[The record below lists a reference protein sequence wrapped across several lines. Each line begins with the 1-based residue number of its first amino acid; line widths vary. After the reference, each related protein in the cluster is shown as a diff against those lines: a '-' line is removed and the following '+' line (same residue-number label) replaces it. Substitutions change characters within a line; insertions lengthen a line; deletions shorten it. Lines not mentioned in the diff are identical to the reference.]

1 MHYIF
6 RNFEFDSTSLL
17 LTKNGEIVTIR
28 HNEAKVLSLLLE
40 QADKVLSKE
49 DILANVWQDKV
60 VSEQAVF
67 QNMSHLRNLFG
78 NDAIK
83 TFPKRGYQWQLE
95 IKRISEKPQQSINIV
110 ETSKQSSQFVTIK
123 NGFRWQHIVLLGC
136 ILFVMFVLTMQTNSS
151 KKNTNDI
158 IKLAYIPF
166 SNNQELADIT
176 FDDNA
181 LFDFTALTQ
190 LNTTHFKDTIEI
202 SYPKLK
208 SNHPF
213 VLTGNIRTYK
223 HKVYLDFLLK
233 GPYGDWSGQLSA
245 LSKTDIINKLQGH
258 LKQTFIY
265 DILSKPQA
273 PQLKQANLSIAHQQT
288 PTDLINLGELVK
300 SYIAIEELEKAMV
313 MADKLASIASL
324 QSNALQIGNALL
336 LQSEILTR
344 KELYD
349 LSSHKLTLAIEQ
361 FKEIEDLGNQADAWF
376 AQSWLDHQQDDYAA
390 IKIHLLK
397 SADLAFEIQ
406 DKERELDVL
415 TYLSVMAHKHHQEID
430 QYLYLQQA
438 ENKMK
443 SYQLPIYHF
452 ARIPFHYAIFAKKAL
467 DKEPHFKQVLEF
479 TALTPDNWV
488 AQSSRLS
495 LMKYYINQKR
505 LEEAQVLL
513 NNLKTENTQNLYLKT
528 LLAKAKKQTDVFNRL
543 AQRTFEQAQLSGNK
557 SISLDV
563 ALLLCSDPNI
573 QVNYDFYSQ
582 YIHEN
587 ASKYWRRDN
596 EVKLLALNL

>member
-1 MHYIF
+1 MQYIF
-6 RNFEFDSTSLL
+6 KEFQFDSTSLV
-17 LTKNGEIVTIR
+17 LTREGDVLPIR

-49 DILANVWQDKV
+49 DILSSVWQDKV
-60 VSEQAVF
+60 VSEQAIF
-67 QNMSHLRNLFG
+67 QNISHLRNLFG

-83 TFPKRGYQWQLE
+83 TFSKRGYQWQLE
-95 IKRISEKPQQSINIV
+95 TKMTSENPPQTLSIV
-110 ETSKQSSQFVTIK
+110 EAPSQFVTIK
-123 NGFRWQHIVLLGC
+123 NWIRWKHLALLGC
-136 ILFVMFVLTMQTNSS
+136 ISLAMFILNMQTKSS
-151 KKNTNDI
+151 PQNANNI

-166 SNNQELADIT
+166 SNNQELANIN
-176 FDDNA
+176 FEDNVF
-181 LFDFTALTQ
+181 FDFTALTQ
-190 LNTTHFKDTIEI
+190 LNTMDFEDTIEI

-223 HKVYLDFLLK
+223 QKVYLDFLLK
-233 GPYGDWSGQLSA
+233 GPHGDWSGQLFGS
-245 LSKTDIINKLQGH
+245 SKQDINKQLQQH
-258 LKQTFIY
+258 LSQSFIY
-265 DILSKPQA
+265 DLLSKQQA
-273 PQLKQANLSIAHQQT
+273 PELKQAKLLIAHQQV
-288 PTDLINLGELVK
+288 PTDLINLGELVN

-313 MADKLASIASL
+313 MADKLASIAHHQNDS
-324 QSNALQIGNALL
+324 LQIGNALL

-349 LSSHKLTLAIEQ
+349 LSSHKLTFAIKQ
-361 FKEIEDLGNQADAWF
+361 FEKIGGLGNQADAWF
-376 AQSWLDHQQDDYAA
+376 SQSWLDHQQDDYAA
-390 IKIHLLK
+390 IKTHLLK
-397 SADLAFEIQ
+397 SADLAFKIK

-430 QYLYLQQA
+430 KYLYLQQA
-438 ENKMK
+438 ESKMK
-443 SYQLPIYHF
+443 AYKLPIYHF
-452 ARIPFHYAIFAKKAL
+452 ARVPFHYAIFAKKAL

-488 AQSSRLS
+488 AQSSRQS
-495 LMKYYINQKR
+495 LMKYYIDQNR

-513 NNLKTENTQNLYLKT
+513 NNLKTENTENSYLKT
-528 LLAKAKKQTDVFNRL
+528 LLAKAKKQTDDFNRL

-557 SISLDV
+557 SISLDI

-573 QVNYDFYSQ
+573 QINYDFYSQ
-582 YIHEN
+582 YIREN

>member
-95 IKRISEKPQQSINIV
+95 IKRISEKPQQTINIV
-110 ETSKQSSQFVTIK
+110 ETSKQSTQFVTIK
-123 NGFRWQHIVLLGC
+123 NWFRWQHIVLLGC

-223 HKVYLDFLLK
+223 HKIYLNFLLK

-258 LKQTFIY
+258 LKQTFLY

-563 ALLLCSDPNI
+563 ALLLCSDPDI